1 MNDLIKRLEEA
12 TEGSRALDALIC
24 VSEGYDEW
32 TPEKWAKAL
41 QDMGEGSNACPV
53 GCPPYTTSLDT
64 AVTLVPEGIAW
75 TVSKL
80 FNKRFWA
87 SCDDPENYDNS
98 WAVSAEK
105 PTPALAICIAA
116 LRARLVMENSTPD

>member
-12 TEGSRALDALIC
+12 TEWSRELDADIY
-24 VSEGYDEW
+24 E
-32 TPEKWAKAL
+32 A
-41 QDMGEGSNACPV
+41 MGNTVFRAYGVMPV
-53 GCPPYTTSLDT
+53 RDKDFGPIPAYTFSLDT

-80 FNKRFWA
+80 FNNRFWA
-87 SCDDPENYDNS
+87 SCDDPEDYDNS

-105 PTPALAICIAA
+105 PTPALALCIAA
-116 LRARLVMENSTPD
+116 LRARLVMENGGLDSTPD